1 VTATGSGHSDTTDI
15 GISGIRTLPSLGVL
29 AGPPEPVLRCYR
41 DAVVTPLFSG
51 PRSFVWRLDRVS
63 EPPLVV
69 KQSRENRAAERE
81 YQILRVFFRHYE
93 DNPGIQVPRPV
104 QLFPEEN
111 ALVSE
116 FIPLTTLSELGALHR
131 RLTTRNARAKFAWL
145 LGAAGHWLQD
155 LHGDTLLAVAL
166 NGLTY
171 GRPRSRRSLSR
182 LLAHALKAGL
192 PDHIGQGVE
201 AVASHI
207 PMEAQASGRMAVTHG
222 DYGMANIARSG
233 HALAAID
240 LTNVSFDDPIHEI
253 ARTYTR
259 LLAVPA
265 LITPRALSSARGR
278 LIDAYGGYP
287 PAAEW
292 LPWRVWALLDLY
304 LDTLWPGGR
313 KRAIWMIPVRRRC
326 VLELEAMIQE

>member
-1 VTATGSGHSDTTDI
+1 LRSYRHSG
-15 GISGIRTLPSLGVL
+15 
-29 AGPPEPVLRCYR
+29 
-41 DAVVTPLFSG
+41 VTPIFSG
-51 PRSFVWRLDRVS
+51 PRSFVWRLDRVGQ
-63 EPPLVV
+63 PPLVV
-69 KQSRENRAAERE
+69 KQSREDGAAERE

-93 DNPGIQVPRPV
+93 DDPGIQLPRPV
-104 QLFPEEN
+104 EVFPEEN
-111 ALVSE
+111 AFVSE
-116 FIPLTTLSELGALHR
+116 FIPLTTLPELGALHR
-131 RLTTRNARAKFAWL
+131 RLTTRNARAEFAWL
-145 LGAAGHWLQD
+145 VAAAGHWLQD

-166 NGLTY
+166 DGLTY
-171 GRPRSRRSLSR
+171 DRPRSRRSLSR
-182 LLAHALKAGL
+182 LLDHALKAGL
-192 PDHIGQGVE
+192 PQRIGQGVE
-201 AVASHI
+201 AVAGHSA
-207 PMEAQASGRMAVTHG
+207 MEAHAPGRIAVTHG

-240 LTNVSFDDPIHEI
+240 LSNVSFDDPIHEI

-292 LPWRVWALLDLY
+292 LSWRAWALLDLY
-304 LDTLWPGGR
+304 LDTFWPGGR

-326 VLELEAMIQE
+326 VLELAAMIQE